1 MRLRIAWN
9 YPALIA
15 LHDLPM
21 HSAMLVDRAVILFA
35 ETGEGHVERIPPHYR
50 LRAGAYRVR
59 FTVDREASTMN
70 VLFLYR
76 AH

>member
-15 LHDLPM
+15 LYDLPM
-21 HSAMLVDRAVILFA
+21 HSAMLVDRAVIRFA
-35 ETGEGHVERIPPHYR
+35 ETGQGAVERIPPYFR
-50 LRAGAYRVR
+50 LRAGVYGVR
-59 FTVDREASTMN
+59 FTVDRETRTMN

-76 AH
+76 VA

>member
-9 YPALIA
+9 YPALVTLYN
-15 LHDLPM
+15 LHM
-21 HSAMLVDRAVILFA
+21 HSAMLVDRAVIRFA
-35 ETGEGHVERIPPHYR
+35 DTGEGDIDRIPPYYS
-50 LRAGAYRVR
+50 LRVGVYRVR
-59 FTVDREASTMN
+59 FAVDRETGTMN